1 MAEVHMRRKNLSDR
15 QKRILAF
22 ISDFIEEHRYP
33 PTVRDIQFGC
43 EVSSTSVVDY
53 NLRILQREGHLRR
66 TPEVSRSI
74 ELLGESASQGD
85 NIVTMPKRDDI
96 VSVPILSSIAAGEPL
111 HVPPSSAW
119 KEEAMDTVDLPTFL
133 TGGKTNVFG
142 VKVKGESM
150 IDALV
155 GDGDLVIMEPT
166 EQANEGD
173 MVAAFLTDREEV
185 TLKHFHMSNGIVTLR
200 PANSTMQPIEVPA
213 ENVSVRGRVV
223 GVVRTV

>member
-1 MAEVHMRRKNLSDR
+1 MAEVRTRKKKLSDR
-15 QKRILAF
+15 QKRIMKF
-22 ISDFIEEHRYP
+22 ISNFIEERHYP

-53 NLRILQREGHLRR
+53 NLRILQREGHIKR

-74 ELLGESASQGD
+74 ELTGKYARKD
-85 NIVTMPKRDDI
+85 NIINLPSREDI
-96 VSVPILSSIAAGEPL
+96 VSVPVLSSIAAGDPL
-111 HVPPSSAW
+111 HIPSSTSW
-119 KEEAMDTVDLPTFL
+119 KDEAMDTVDIPSSMI
-133 TGGKTNVFG
+133 GGKTDVFA

-166 EQANEGD
+166 DQANEGD

-185 TLKHFHMSNGIVTLR
+185 TLKHFHMSNGMVTLR
-200 PANSTMQPIEVPA
+200 PANSTMEPIEAPA

-223 GVVRTV
+223 GVVRTL